1 MFSTQKHLCG
11 RPISLKNQVCCVYGI
26 NRWAGTSQIKLE
38 ARDDWLAN
46 LMRWSDYVKL
56 WKHALRPPCGSK
68 DSNSEVCSCYITVG
82 VYIKNFIFSV
92 YFLVFILTSFFVVFV
107 PVSHFSF
114 VRFCIYFFTFHCLL
128 HFFLFY
134 SFPSSLIAVF
144 HVLKS
149 SSVFP
154 LFFSVLILRLS
165 LFLPSFRSLE
175 MPFSISCMST
185 VFTGTRPEPW
195 GRNDNEDMFS
205 YVGLKH
211 PRGWSRKGPNGVVS
225 FSCAW

>member
-1 MFSTQKHLCG
+1 MKWLCKAVKTRNATSLRLKGFKFRSLQLVYDSRCLYKECNIFRLFS
-11 RPISLKNQVCCVYGI
+11 
-26 NRWAGTSQIKLE
+26 
-38 ARDDWLAN
+38 
-46 LMRWSDYVKL
+46 
-56 WKHALRPPCGSK
+56 
-68 DSNSEVCSCYITVG
+68 
-82 VYIKNFIFSV
+82 SV
-92 YFLVFILTSFFVVFV
+92 HSYFVFVVFV

-144 HVLKS
+144 QVSKS
-149 SSVFP
+149 SFVFP
-154 LFFSVLILRLS
+154 LFFSFLILRLS

-185 VFTGTRPEPW
+185 VFTGSRPEPW
-195 GRNDNEDMFS
+195 GRNDNEDMLS